1 VCNEACYC
9 KNFAKLLHADAH
21 VNSKQKFLYGSSSS
35 RGRWGV
41 VVKAC
46 DPDLGGLAI
55 LSSVEEVDNLVSY
68 IVLELGHGGLNLVK

>member
-1 VCNEACYC
+1 MRLAIAKILPSYC
-9 KNFAKLLHADAH
+9 MRMPMLIG
-21 VNSKQKFLYGSSSS
+21 SRKFLYGNWSS

-46 DPDLGGLAI
+46 DRDLGGLAI

>member
-1 VCNEACYC
+1 
-9 KNFAKLLHADAH
+9 
-21 VNSKQKFLYGSSSS
+21 
-35 RGRWGV
+35 V